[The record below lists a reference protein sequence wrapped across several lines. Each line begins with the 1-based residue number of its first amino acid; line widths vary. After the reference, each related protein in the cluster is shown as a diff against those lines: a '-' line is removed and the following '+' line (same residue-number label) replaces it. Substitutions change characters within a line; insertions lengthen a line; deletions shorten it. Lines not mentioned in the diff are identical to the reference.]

1 MVPDMFRIPKLVSL
15 ADGQVSVTQWGQTAG
30 TLFRVGDRLILDHKR
45 KDGLLVL
52 TPRGWGNPM
61 FGRQEQGGLVA
72 EPGRVP
78 ADTCRWSVAGGVVAV
93 ERDLER
99 GGIGPGRWW
108 VALRIETSDLAAMVE
123 ARKAFTGGW
132 KDAAEV
138 DELCRRASVAPEMDR
153 VSVAIVAAQNQEEAE
168 SMLSGVDVGRI
179 RFTVQLPPEI
189 SADSGVVIRGPWR
202 HLDVQKVQNV
212 QFEYNARQVGGT
224 VLRRA
229 SAGGGGEMS
238 RMQLSLFGD
247 TASLDG

>member
-1 MVPDMFRIPKLVSL
+1 MIPDMFRIPKLASL
-15 ADGQVSVTQWGQTAG
+15 ACGQVSVTQWGQTSG

-52 TPRGWGNPM
+52 TPKGWGNPM
-61 FGRQEQGGLVA
+61 FGRQEYGGLVA

-123 ARKAFTGGW
+123 ARKTFTGGW

-138 DELCRRASVAPEMDR
+138 DELCRRAAVAPEMDR
-153 VSVAIVAAQNQEEAE
+153 VSVALVAAENQVEAE
-168 SMLSGVDVGRI
+168 SMLKGVDVGRI

-189 SADSGVVIRGPWR
+189 SADSGIVIRGPWR
-202 HLDVQKVQNV
+202 HLDAQETQTVRFPRRVH
-212 QFEYNARQVGGT
+212 QVGGT

-229 SAGGGGEMS
+229 SAGGGRSMS

>member
-15 ADGQVSVTQWGQTAG
+15 ADGQVSVTHWGQTAG
-30 TLFRVGDRLILDHKR
+30 TLFRVGDRLILDQKR

-52 TPRGWGNPM
+52 KPKGWGNPM
-61 FGRQEQGGLVA
+61 FGRKEQGGLVA

-78 ADTCRWSVAGGVVAV
+78 ADSCRWSVAGGVIAV

-108 VALRIETSDLAAMVE
+108 VAVRIETSDLTAMVG
-123 ARKAFTGGW
+123 ARKSFIGGW

-138 DELCRRASVAPEMDR
+138 DEMCRRAAVAPEMER
-153 VSVAIVAAQNQEEAE
+153 VSVAIAAADNQSVAEA
-168 SMLSGVDVGRI
+168 MLSNVHTGRL
-179 RFTVQLPPEI
+179 RFTVQLAPEV
-189 SADSGVVIRGPWR
+189 ATESGVVIRGPWR
-202 HLDVQKVQNV
+202 HLDPQQEPRVSL
-212 QFEYNARQVGGT
+212 RQGMRGVGGA
-224 VLRRA
+224 VNRRVRV
-229 SAGGGGEMS
+229 GGAPSVS